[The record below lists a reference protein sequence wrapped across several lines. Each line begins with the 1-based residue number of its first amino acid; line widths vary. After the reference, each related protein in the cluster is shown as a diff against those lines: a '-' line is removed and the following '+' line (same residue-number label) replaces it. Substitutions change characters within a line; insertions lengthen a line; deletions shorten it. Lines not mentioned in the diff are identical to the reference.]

1 MEEESPK
8 GTMEATGAEET
19 QETDAPEEMTWATA
33 PTHVD
38 VDLEVRSNKD
48 VLTRQTLQIERSLD
62 GGRTLMARINLIAKY
77 GVWKTNPST
86 DILHTTYIPPQAI
99 TQIRIKGSVN
109 PIEIGMVIENEG
121 V

>member
-1 MEEESPK
+1 VEESPK
-8 GTMEATGAEET
+8 GTMEATGADVEELDGQEET
-19 QETDAPEEMTWATA
+19 PTA

-48 VLTRQTLQIERSLD
+48 VLTRQTLQIERTLD

-99 TQIRIKGSVN
+99 TQIRVKGSVN